1 VRCGY
6 CFVPDTW
13 TLKEI
18 ALFEAGMCNFG
29 KDFHNVQKVVRTKT
43 TNEIVDFYYQWKKS
57 AHGNQWCVVGVLSV
71 SDTPP
76 RVSGYVT
83 TLAMGQIKVGGAERQ
98 REVGMGDSSPL
109 MQYCLVQ
116 SSLCGG

>member
-1 VRCGY
+1 MVVVCG
-6 CFVPDTW
+6 PEAW

-57 AHGNQWCVVGVLSV
+57 AHGNQWCALRMVASSVLEAIV
-71 SDTPP
+71 
-76 RVSGYVT
+76 R
-83 TLAMGQIKVGGAERQ
+83 L
-98 REVGMGDSSPL
+98 
-109 MQYCLVQ
+109 
-116 SSLCGG
+116 